1 LWQTRDHLT
10 RLGGEADS
18 SAPSAEISA
27 LAQMAIR
34 KPFMARMVA
43 NSSRGNC
50 PLLYTALFTAL
61 EMIPQTSFSACHKMF
76 INKWLQR
83 ENCLPTPLANNLGK
97 PPVAGLAVG
106 TSSPVPG
113 PLPPWRRGGA

>member
-1 LWQTRDHLT
+1 MILPSLATCIRAYLRDHLT

-50 PLLYTALFTAL
+50 PLLYTAFFTAL
-61 EMIPQTSFSACHKMF
+61 GMIPY
-76 INKWLQR
+76 
-83 ENCLPTPLANNLGK
+83 LPQ
-97 PPVAGLAVG
+97 
-106 TSSPVPG
+106 
-113 PLPPWRRGGA
+113 